1 MMNNASLVLE
11 GGGMRGVYTA
21 GVLDFFLEK
30 NISFSSCYGVS
41 AGVCTLSSF
50 LAGQKKRAFNVMTN
64 YLDDKRYMGIYS
76 LLTTGDLFNAATS
89 YTLVP
94 EYLDPV
100 DYETFSNYKGKAFA
114 VMTNM
119 ITGEAEYYQLKD
131 LRKDLIAVRASSSL
145 PLVSRP
151 VYINHI
157 PYLDGGISDG
167 IPITRSIEDGN
178 QKNVVIMTKDKDYIR
193 KPTGMLGLYKCR
205 YALYPNIT
213 RQMETRHTRYNM
225 TLEDLKN
232 YQDSGQAF
240 IIRPSKKLKISR
252 TEKNADKLKELY
264 QLGWQDAED
273 CYIDLMKYLKEA

>member
-41 AGVCTLSSF
+41 AGACTLSSF
-50 LAGQKKRAFNVMTN
+50 LSGQKNRAFHVMTD

-89 YTLVP
+89 YRLVP
-94 EYLDPV
+94 QYLDPV
-100 DYETFSNYKGKAFA
+100 DYETFSSYKGKAFA

-178 QKNVVIMTKDKDYIR
+178 QKNIVIMTKDSDYIR
-193 KPTGMLGLYKCR
+193 KPTEMLGLYKIR

-213 RQMETRHTRYNM
+213 QQMKTRHTRYNK

-232 YQDSGQAF
+232 YQDLGQAF

-273 CYIDLMKYLKEA
+273 CYKDLIQYLKES